1 MLIIFPA
8 EPFQPKHVDP
18 DYARECDA
26 ARAAGFETA
35 FLDFEAL
42 LDGDTDRAVRRVP
55 ESANTSAL
63 YRGWMLRPE
72 TYSLLFGSLAE
83 RGVRLITDPD
93 AYRRTHFLP
102 GWYETMCAVTPS
114 SVWTTQAHPSRS
126 ELETLLEGFGDRPII
141 IKDFVKSRKHEW
153 NEAFYI
159 PSAADTGHALQ
170 VTQTFVQ
177 RQGEDLAGG
186 LVYREYIPLATVG
199 VHPRSGIPLSRE
211 YRAFIGSGKLLLSTD
226 YWDEGS
232 YVGDVPPIE
241 GFLPLVAGLSPF
253 LSMDVALAADGRWI
267 VVEVGDGQVSGL
279 AEKADAGQ
287 FFVAL
292 AGAFVGTDKLCPYS
306 KP

>member
-1 MLIIFPA
+1 MLILFPA
-8 EPFQPKHVDP
+8 EPFQPKRVDP
-18 DYARECDA
+18 DYARERDA
-26 ARAAGFETA
+26 ADAAGLGSA
-35 FLDFEAL
+35 FIDFEAL
-42 LDGDTDRAVRRVP
+42 LDGDADRAVRRVP

-83 RGVRLITDPD
+83 RGIRLITDPD

-102 GWYETMCAVTPS
+102 GWHEAMRAVTPS
-114 SVWTTQAHPSRS
+114 SVWTTQAHPSGS
-126 ELETLLEGFGDRPII
+126 ELATLLEGFGDRPVI

-170 VTQTFVQ
+170 VTETFVQ

-186 LVYREYIPLATVG
+186 LVYREYIPLSTVG

-211 YRAFIGSGKLLLSTD
+211 YRAFIGNGKLLLSTD

-232 YVGDVPPIE
+232 YGGDVPPFE
-241 GFLPLVAGLSPF
+241 EFLPLAADLSPF

-279 AEKADAGQ
+279 AENADAGEMYA
-287 FFVAL
+287 AL
-292 AGAFVGTDKLCPYS
+292 ASAFANA
-306 KP
+306 